1 MAVLISASQIPDRWR
16 PEVQAAIR
24 DWRTRVLAIARQRQ
38 LQANASASRS
48 QRQPVVRP
56 EPRHRPAHAARG
68 LAPPRA
74 ASWYLDSPPTPS
86 WRL

>member
-1 MAVLISASQIPDRWR
+1 MAILISASQVPDRWR

-38 LQANASASRS
+38 LQAAAGSSH
-48 QRQPVVRP
+48 RQPVARP
-56 EPRHRPAHAARG
+56 EPRHRPAHARQPAARDR
-68 LAPPRA
+68 APA
-74 ASWYLDSPPTPS
+74 WYLDSPPTPS